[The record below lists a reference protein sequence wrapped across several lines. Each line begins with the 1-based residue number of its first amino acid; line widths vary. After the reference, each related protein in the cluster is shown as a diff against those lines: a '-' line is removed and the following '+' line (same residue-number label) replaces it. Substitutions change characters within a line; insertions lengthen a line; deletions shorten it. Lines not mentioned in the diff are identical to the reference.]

1 LGLLWYQAV
10 MGDWELPPP
19 TGLDWVNRAIDKGLT
34 ATHGRILSR
43 CLAFEE
49 ARRFVGGQELAE
61 ELSKLEEKRRD

>member
-1 LGLLWYQAV
+1 

-43 CLAFEE
+43 CLALEE

-61 ELSKLEEKRRD
+61 ELSKL